1 MYIFIYIYAYWNIYI
16 YIFVLYL
23 RMIDLLNHLSY
34 SYRHKD
40 PTKSSS
46 RATRFSTRGAWPS
59 DPHG

>member
-1 MYIFIYIYAYWNIYI
+1 MIYAYQNIYI

-23 RMIDLLNHLSY
+23 RIDLLNHLSY